1 MWNWLNCAI
10 WIEWLAVC
18 ADVMI
23 SKIKRDAI
31 IATQLHP
38 LDPFMGTNTLS
49 FALSVGSPDGT
60 NITLSPLLYL
70 YDPLMGQT
78 SHCLLCYICR
88 IPWWDKHH
96 TLSLLYLYNPLMGQ
110 TSLCPLL
117 YTYNNGGRES
127 AKRFSKLSILQVCVC
142 PVREYACVLWHVCA
156 TIIISSLLWGT
167 SHEKFKGHA

>member
-1 MWNWLNCAI
+1 M
-10 WIEWLAVC
+10 
-18 ADVMI
+18 MI

-78 SHCLLCYICR
+78 SHSLLCSICR

-96 TLSLLYLYNPLMGQ
+96 TL
-110 TSLCPLL
+110 LCCICMIPSWDKHH
-117 YTYNNGGRES
+117 T
-127 AKRFSKLSILQVCVC
+127 LSFAISVGSPDVTNITLSFAIHLQQWRQRVGKKIFKIVHLASVC
-142 PVREYACVLWHVCA
+142 PVREYVCVLWHACA
-156 TIIISSLLWGT
+156 TIIISSLLLGT